1 MRCHKRQLTR
11 SAVLNVAE
19 SKRKN
24 VINAKMCVH
33 GPPASLTEEVG
44 WYLLGVE
51 SGVFSCFSENR
62 CLSWNSARDLQ
73 VDLLETPLLQ
83 AETRPGR
90 L

>member
-44 WYLLGVE
+44 MVLAWGGEWGFQLFL
-51 SGVFSCFSENR
+51 R
-62 CLSWNSARDLQ
+62 K
-73 VDLLETPLLQ
+73 
-83 AETRPGR
+83 
-90 L
+90 